1 MSMTHSA
8 KSQNRSHWPVR
19 RFTLAAEPPEDLSG
33 ETTAEERLEMMWP
46 LALDAWT
53 LAGLPLPDY
62 PRGAAPV
69 RLVVTLIGPRAVE
82 P

>member
-1 MSMTHSA
+1 M
-8 KSQNRSHWPVR
+8 R
-19 RFTLAAEPPEDLSG
+19 RFALDAQPPDDLSG

-69 RLVVTLIGPRAVE
+69 RLVVAAAGLRAVE

>member
-1 MSMTHSA
+1 MADSA
-8 KSQNRSHWPVR
+8 KSPDRSHWPVL
-19 RFTLAAEPPEDLSG
+19 RFTLAAPPPEDLSG

-53 LAGLPLPDY
+53 LAGLSLPDY

-69 RLVVTLIGPRAVE
+69 RLVAAAAGPSAGE

>member
-1 MSMTHSA
+1 MVDSA
-8 KSQNRSHWPVR
+8 KSRDRSHWPVR
-19 RFTLAAEPPEDLSG
+19 RFTLAAEPSEDLRG
-33 ETTAEERLEMMWP
+33 ETTAEQRLEMMWP

-53 LAGLPLPDY
+53 LAGWPLPDY

-69 RLVVTLIGPRAVE
+69 RLVAASAGRRVSE